1 MQMIGRLSA
10 SAMTNIAT
18 TGSSLMNFDFSLV
31 KISAP
36 AELMPLGECLS
47 NKRRE
52 KAESGAI
59 HILAR
64 RLGALFDGLV
74 QETPNLLIA
83 YGKRASKIAKS
94 LSETQKKP
102 EKTQLGVFSN
112 DAGVDGTTIW
122 AAATSGSMALRLH
135 LLACMLAR
143 LWSPQEATAIWVE
156 LVEERQEVLREESE
170 RCGFIASAAHAAA
183 YIPIEESQLS
193 DWDASARAWILSGD
207 QVMKLQQTQLMLIIN
222 NLNLNVDVDNQGVYH
237 SVISVWQRAM
247 TAMENLVSGTGQS
260 VESGAVLLGL
270 SAWHLYPDLLVL
282 GTKTV
287 EIYQKDELVGE
298 GGLLTVGLSSKTSF
312 PEGIHWSLPLASLR
326 YYGGPTYTRRTS
338 GQDST
343 RLSVPQ
349 LQQVAMGALLGH
361 WGNHN
366 IGPDNFAKFIVLL
379 WKLFTNL
386 GVDPVQQDSGGQQT
400 AEVCDLARRG
410 LRTLGGLVKGAQEFL
425 AHAQDAVQR
434 KVALQLMG
442 YGKRHGQRWIGLGMP
457 GEPSIS
463 PLFGLTKVETM
474 ISLLLPEARVA
485 LLRYMIV
492 KFPEWSKTTIIRYK
506 PGKLQPEVQWE
517 FALPLTSMLSC
528 DTAYQLSTR
537 CCTRFVTNHPAHPY
551 EMLSPLFIDEY
562 LSQRSRETCGENFR
576 FTSYYY
582 DKIQEDIEV
591 FALQY
596 EPGDDLCQLQ
606 TPFPPYSV
614 SDLKSSCTENE
625 STSHVEFK
633 FVFGDPKLAAVY
645 SHTLPEIHSRGTQF
659 EVDCQQI
666 CNLIEITIASLL
678 SGDMTTPGVDIVK
691 LGNHLITA
699 FEASSLGCSLC
710 ALAAVS
716 DLYTR
721 YLPDATLSMAF
732 TTTQLKEAKWCMRT
746 LALWRLPSTCS
757 TQIHATLNT
766 TEMFACI
773 LQMESGTINADPAS
787 LSNVFAISS
796 GFSLFVAGQL
806 LEDPQV
812 ELPPDSVVYIV
823 GNIGKGGIALLI
835 PPGKPRMRELE
846 LGEWEVIVHA
856 PFDGQKQTGLFSS
869 TTMHLSPTGY
879 ELNYDT
885 GTHGLRGRQAFFV
898 ETRISV
904 HDKGKWVAD
913 VDPLGA
919 FSSLQLQLYKPS
931 KIACTCSEQIPPL
944 EAEMT
949 SIDCWEELLDLPEE
963 NEVAV
968 VRASGSWMARI
979 AAVSIA
985 VQRGYCVVLPTNP
998 DVPLC
1003 WNCFQQWRTPAHR
1016 SARNVDLSGVPLK
1029 SSIFVW

>member
-10 SAMTNIAT
+10 SALTNVAT
-18 TGSSLMNFDFSLV
+18 TGNSLMNFDFSLV
-31 KISAP
+31 KINAP

-94 LSETQKKP
+94 LSETQAKP
-102 EKTQLGVFSN
+102 EKARLGVFSN

-143 LWSPQEATAIWVE
+143 LWSPQEATAIWIE
-156 LVEERQEVLREESE
+156 LVEERQKTLREESE
-170 RCGFIASAAHAAA
+170 RHGFIASPAHAAA
-183 YIPIEESQLS
+183 YIPIEENQLS

-222 NLNLNVDVDNQGVYH
+222 NLNLDVDGDNQAVYR

-247 TAMENLVSGTGQS
+247 IAMEGLVSGTGQS

-282 GTKTV
+282 GAKTV

-298 GGLLTVGLSSKTSF
+298 GGLLTVGLSSRASF
-312 PEGIHWSLPLASLR
+312 SEGIHWSLPLASLR
-326 YYGGPTYTRRTS
+326 YYSGPTYTRRTS
-338 GQDST
+338 RQDST

-361 WGNHN
+361 WGNYN
-366 IGPDNFAKFIVLL
+366 TIGPDNFAKVIVLL
-379 WKLFTNL
+379 WELFTKL
-386 GVDPVQQDSGGQQT
+386 KKKQVQQGSGGQQT
-400 AEVCDLARRG
+400 AEMYDLARRG
-410 LRTLGGLVKGAQEFL
+410 LRVLGGLIQGAQEFL
-425 AHAQDAVQR
+425 SHAQDTVQR
-434 KVALQLMG
+434 RVALQLMG
-442 YGKRHGQRWIGLGMP
+442 YGKRHGQHWIGLGIP
-457 GEPSIS
+457 GEPSIP
-463 PLFGLTKVETM
+463 PLFGLTQVETM

-485 LLRYMIV
+485 LLRDMIV
-492 KFPEWSKTTIIRYK
+492 EFPSLSKTAIIRYS
-506 PGKLQPEVQWE
+506 PSEPQPEIQWE
-517 FALPLTSMLSC
+517 FALPLTNEIP
-528 DTAYQLSTR
+528 AYQFNNRSY
-537 CCTRFVTNHPAHPY
+537 TRFVTSHPTHPY
-551 EMLSPLFIDEY
+551 ETLSLSFVDKY
-562 LSQRSRETCGENFR
+562 LSRRSREACGEKFR
-576 FTSYYY
+576 FTTYHY

-591 FALQY
+591 FTLQY
-596 EPGDDLCQLQ
+596 EPADNLSQPP
-606 TPFPPYSV
+606 TPPPPYTAP
-614 SDLKSSCTENE
+614 DAKSSCAEDK
-625 STSHVEFK
+625 STSDVWFE

-645 SHTLPEIHSRGTQF
+645 SHTLPEIQSNRTQF
-659 EVDCQQI
+659 EVHCQQI
-666 CNLIEITIASLL
+666 CKLIEKTISSLQ
-678 SGDMTTPGVDIVK
+678 SGDMTVPGMDIFK
-691 LGNHLITA
+691 LEHHLITT
-699 FEASSLGCSLC
+699 FEASSLGCSLS
-710 ALAAVS
+710 ALAAAS

-721 YLPDATLSMAF
+721 SLPDATLSMAL
-732 TTTQLKEAKWCMRT
+732 TTTPLKEAKWCMRS
-746 LALWRLPSTCS
+746 LALWRHPAAGS
-757 TQIHATLNT
+757 TQIYTTLSI

-773 LQMESGTINADPAS
+773 LQMESGTINADPAL

-823 GNIGKGGIALLI
+823 GNIGKAGIALLI
-835 PPGKPRMRELE
+835 PPGEPRMRELE
-846 LGEWEVIVHA
+846 LGEWEFIVHA
-856 PFDGQKQTGLFSS
+856 PFDGKKQMGLFNS

-919 FSSLQLQLYKPS
+919 FSALQLQHYKPS
-931 KIACTCSEQIPPL
+931 KTLCSCSEKIPPIDDG
-944 EAEMT
+944 MT

-985 VQRGYCVVLPTNP
+985 VQRGSCIILPAKHDAP
-998 DVPLC
+998 FC

-1016 SARNVDLSGVPLK
+1016 VAKNVNLSRVPLK
-1029 SSIFVW
+1029 SSIFIW